1 MVYKFRMLRKS
12 IIRKVAVVLLSIF
25 VLSCQKEDKVD
36 LIDPNLLSVSF
47 QKANNPSLESDI
59 KLDFDND
66 DTFSG
71 FIPYGTSIKSLIAT
85 YEFEGSSLQ
94 IDGKEQINSISIN
107 DFSKERMVSIFD
119 DNGNGKDYMIRLH
132 YHTGLPIVYLSDFD
146 PELIAREYYISAE
159 ISIFGGLDFLDIEG
173 LPIQIRGRGNST
185 WTLGNAKKPYQIKF
199 SEGQEVLGMADDRRW
214 VLLSEHF
221 DRSMIRNK
229 LSYEMGQMSNF
240 DYSPQGKYVEVYI
253 NDQPQGTYV
262 LAQKVEESKNRLNIG
277 DNGYLIEMDQR
288 YRVHEGDVY
297 FEPPIFRQ
305 RAQKFSWLDTVYNI
319 KEPADIQYGS
329 EAYTNIENFIN
340 SFEEVLFGDNFKD
353 PEEGYRSYIDLD
365 SFIDW
370 YLINEIGKS
379 VDAYGYASVFF
390 SYVPGKKI
398 KMGPIWDFDLSFGN
412 ADYSPQAFYP
422 TGNWV
427 NEHPWF
433 ERLLR
438 DDFFRQKVI
447 ERYTYYYDKRDD
459 FMALIDAF
467 SDQINRS
474 QVINYELYQNLG
486 EEIWNNSSAVF
497 QTHAEE
503 VDYLKNWLFERI
515 NWMNGN
521 L

>member
-1 MVYKFRMLRKS
+1 MFKRYVVRKYA
-12 IIRKVAVVLLSIF
+12 IVFLSLF
-25 VLSCQKEDKVD
+25 VLSCQKDEKEVGI
-36 LIDPNLLSVSF
+36 LYPNLLSVSF

-146 PELIAREYYISAE
+146 PETVAREYYIPAE
-159 ISIFGGLDFLDIEG
+159 ISIYGGLDFQDIEDR
-173 LPIQIRGRGNST
+173 PIQIRGRGNST
-185 WTLGNAKKPYQIKF
+185 WTGEGSVKKPYQIKF
-199 SEGQEVLGMADDRRW
+199 SDKQEVLSMAEDRRW
-214 VLLSEHF
+214 VLLAEHF
-221 DRSMIRNK
+221 DRSIIRNK

-240 DYSPQGKYVEVYI
+240 DYSPQGEYVELFI

-262 LAQKVEESKNRLNIG
+262 LAQKVEESKNRLDIG

-288 YRVHEGDVY
+288 YRVAEDDVY

-319 KEPADIQYGS
+319 KEPADIKYDT
-329 EAYTNIENFIN
+329 EEYTNIENLIN
-340 SFEEVLFGDNFKD
+340 SFEEVLFGYNFKD

-422 TGNWV
+422 TGNWI

-433 ERLLR
+433 ERLLE

-459 FMALIDAF
+459 FMALIDTF

-474 QVINYELYQNLG
+474 QVLNYELYQNLG
-486 EEIWNNSSAVF
+486 DEIWNNSSAVF

>member
-159 ISIFGGLDFLDIEG
+159 ISIYGGLDFQDIEDR
-173 LPIQIRGRGNST
+173 PIQIRGRGNST
-185 WTLGNAKKPYQIKF
+185 WTAEEKKPYQIKF
-199 SEGQEVLGMADDRRW
+199 LEGQEVLGMADDRRW
-214 VLLSEHF
+214 VLLAEYF

-240 DYSPQGKYVEVYI
+240 DYSPQGEYVEVFF

-262 LAQKVEESKNRLNIG
+262 LAQKVEESKNRLDIG

-288 YRVHEGDVY
+288 YRVAEDDVY

-305 RAQKFSWLDTVYNI
+305 RAEKFSWLDTIYNI

-329 EAYTNIENFIN
+329 EAYSNVENFVN
-340 SFEEVLFGDNFKD
+340 AFEEVLFGDNFKD

-390 SYVPGKKI
+390 SYVPGEKI
-398 KMGPIWDFDLSFGN
+398 KMGPIWDFDLSYGN
-412 ADYSPQAFYP
+412 ADYSATAFYAE
-422 TGNWV
+422 GNHI
-427 NEHPWF
+427 NQHPWF
-433 ERLLR
+433 ERLLE

-447 ERYTYYYDKRDD
+447 ERYTHYYDKRDE
-459 FMALIDAF
+459 FLALIDKF

-474 QVINYELYQNLG
+474 QVLNYELYQNLG
-486 EEIWNNSSAVF
+486 EEMWNNRSAVF

-503 VDYLKNWLFERI
+503 VEYLKSWLFERI

>member
-1 MVYKFRMLRKS
+1 MVYKFRVLRKS
-12 IIRKVAVVLLSIF
+12 IFRKVAIVLLSIF

-85 YEFEGSSLQ
+85 YEFEGSSLH

-146 PELIAREYYISAE
+146 PELIVREYYISAE

-185 WTLGNAKKPYQIKF
+185 WTLGNAKKSYQIKF

-214 VLLSEHF
+214 VLLAEHF

-288 YRVHEGDVY
+288 YRVRESDVY
-297 FEPPIFRQ
+297 FELFLGNVR
-305 RAQKFSWLDTVYNI
+305 KFSWLDFVYNI

-340 SFEEVLFGDNFKD
+340 SLRKYCLVTTLKT
-353 PEEGYRSYIDLD
+353 L
-365 SFIDW
+365 
-370 YLINEIGKS
+370 
-379 VDAYGYASVFF
+379 
-390 SYVPGKKI
+390 KKGI
-398 KMGPIWDFDLSFGN
+398 VHIS
-412 ADYSPQAFYP
+412 
-422 TGNWV
+422 
-427 NEHPWF
+427 
-433 ERLLR
+433 
-438 DDFFRQKVI
+438 I
-447 ERYTYYYDKRDD
+447 
-459 FMALIDAF
+459 
-467 SDQINRS
+467 
-474 QVINYELYQNLG
+474 
-486 EEIWNNSSAVF
+486 
-497 QTHAEE
+497 
-503 VDYLKNWLFERI
+503 
-515 NWMNGN
+515 
-521 L
+521 

>member
-1 MVYKFRMLRKS
+1 MFKRYVVRKYA
-12 IIRKVAVVLLSIF
+12 IVLLSLF
-25 VLSCQKEDKVD
+25 VLSCQKDEKEVG
-36 LIDPNLLSVSF
+36 LLGPNLLSVSF

-59 KLDFDND
+59 KLDFNNE

-71 FIPYGTSIKSLIAT
+71 FVPYGTSIRSLIAT
-85 YEFEGSSLQ
+85 YEFAGSSLQ
-94 IDGKEQINSISIN
+94 IDGEEQTNSVSSN
-107 DFSKERMVSIFD
+107 DFGKERMVSILD
-119 DNGNGKDYMIRLH
+119 EGGNGKDYLIRLH
-132 YHTGLPIVYLSDFD
+132 YHTGLPIVYLSAFD
-146 PELIAREYYISAE
+146 PETAAREYYISAE
-159 ISIFGGLDFLDIEG
+159 ISIYGGLDFQDIENR
-173 LPIQIRGRGNST
+173 PIQIRGRGNST
-185 WTLGNAKKPYQIKF
+185 WTAEEDIAKKPYQIKF

-214 VLLSEHF
+214 VLLAEYF

-240 DYSPQGKYVEVYI
+240 DYSPQGEYVEVFI

-262 LAQKVEESKNRLNIG
+262 LAQKVEESKNRLDIG

-288 YRVHEGDVY
+288 YRVAEDDVY

-305 RAQKFSWLDTVYNI
+305 RAEKFSWLDTIYNI

-329 EAYTNIENFIN
+329 EAYSNIENFVN
-340 SFEEVLFGDNFKD
+340 AFEEVLFGDNFKD
-353 PEEGYRSYIDLD
+353 SEEGYRSYIDLD

-390 SYVPGKKI
+390 SYVPGEKI
-398 KMGPIWDFDLSFGN
+398 KMGPIWDFDLSYGN
-412 ADYSPQAFYP
+412 ADYSAPAFYVE
-422 TGNWV
+422 GNHI
-427 NEHPWF
+427 NQHPWF
-433 ERLLR
+433 ERLLE
-438 DDFFRQKVI
+438 DNFFRQKVI
-447 ERYTYYYDKRDD
+447 ERYTHYYDKRDE
-459 FMALIDAF
+459 FLALIDKF

-474 QVINYELYQNLG
+474 QVLNYELYQNLG
-486 EEIWNNSSAVF
+486 EEMWNNGSAVF

-503 VDYLKNWLFERI
+503 VEYLKNWLFEHI

>member
-1 MVYKFRMLRKS
+1 MLRKS
-12 IIRKVAVVLLSIF
+12 IVRKVAVVLLSIF

-288 YRVHEGDVY
+288 YRVHEGNVY

>member
-1 MVYKFRMLRKS
+1 MFKRYVVRKYA
-12 IIRKVAVVLLSIF
+12 IVLLSLF
-25 VLSCQKEDKVD
+25 VLSCQKDEKEVGI
-36 LIDPNLLSVSF
+36 LDPNLLSVSF

-59 KLDFDND
+59 ELDFDNE

-71 FIPYGTSIKSLIAT
+71 FVPYGTSIRSLIAT
-85 YEFEGSSLQ
+85 YEFVGSSVQ
-94 IDGKEQINSISIN
+94 IDGEEQTSSVSSN
-107 DFSKERMVSIFD
+107 DFGKERMVSILD
-119 DNGNGKDYMIRLH
+119 DGGNGKDYLIRLH
-132 YHTGLPIVYLSDFD
+132 YHTGLPIVSLSAFD
-146 PELIAREYYISAE
+146 PETVAREYYIPAE
-159 ISIFGGLDFLDIEG
+159 ISIYGGLDFQDIEDR
-173 LPIQIRGRGNST
+173 PIQIRGRGNST
-185 WTLGNAKKPYQIKF
+185 WTAEEKKPYQIKF
-199 SEGQEVLGMADDRRW
+199 LQGQEVLGMADDRRW
-214 VLLSEHF
+214 VLLAEYF

-229 LSYEMGQMSNF
+229 LSYEMGQMSSF
-240 DYSPQGKYVEVYI
+240 DYSPQGEYVEVYI

-262 LAQKVEESKNRLNIG
+262 LAQKVEESKNRLDIG

-288 YRVHEGDVY
+288 YRVREGDVY

-305 RAQKFSWLDTVYNI
+305 RAEKFSWLDTIYNI

-329 EAYTNIENFIN
+329 EAYSNVENFVN
-340 SFEEVLFGDNFKD
+340 AFEEVLFGDNFKD
-353 PEEGYRSYIDLD
+353 SVEGYRSYIDLD

-379 VDAYGYASVFF
+379 VDAYGYSSVFF
-390 SYVPGKKI
+390 SYIPGEKI
-398 KMGPIWDFDLSFGN
+398 KMGPIWDFDLSYGN
-412 ADYSPQAFYP
+412 ADYNSQAFNP
-422 TGNWV
+422 TGNWI

-433 ERLLR
+433 ERLLE

-447 ERYTYYYDKRDD
+447 ERYAHYYDKRDE
-459 FMALIDAF
+459 FLSLIDTF

-474 QVINYELYQNLG
+474 QVLNYELYQNLG
-486 EEIWNNSSAVF
+486 EEMWNNRSAIF